1 MNYKIGLSRAL
12 ILFFILIQICCKKEN
27 TQNDG
32 EISEKKPIH
41 VSIDKNYQKDEPI
54 TGNEKLKVKSVI
66 NFSKKYNS
74 PELWQYKWDMKT
86 GYLEGVHAL
95 ANGNMLF
102 VIEES
107 DENRNNTAAYVLI
120 LDKEG
125 KEIKKQ
131 KLALKPRTKYDLF
144 TTQVET
150 DNQGGFTL
158 FIKKEDRTLTQSV
171 EKQSGEGRMR
181 YNLKEYHIDKLK
193 FNNTYSGYETLSKSM
208 ESILLKS
215 FQEKGI
221 SYIPTGNF
229 YVEYLKGKIFV
240 YGQVGKSEIEQ
251 MPFVAV
257 LDTNLKLIKVN
268 VFEQYVDTK
277 IDKIK
282 LNSDGGLYIEGT
294 ENTSA
299 DGYYYA
305 TNKRFTVNSD
315 LKVTT
320 DKSDKEPYESVYR
333 GPSAPEESDEEE
345 SETETSEKETQESVA
360 EPAKEET
367 WSTVTFYKD
376 EVKKET
382 YNFKQ
387 KGMFSNKIIFEKTN
401 SDNSALWQIQF
412 VFPDNYE
419 VPYIN
424 SAEGFKRANGD
435 FVFWLYLTEKSNG
448 DEKQSVAIFV
458 INKEGRLIRQFQ
470 TPGYPALTEF
480 RMTESNGQLTT
491 GVIKYDSPYAFYSF
505 TYLLD

>member
-1 MNYKIGLSRAL
+1 MNFKAVLLKPLVLS
-12 ILFFILIQICCKKEN
+12 FFLIQICCKKEN
-27 TQNDG
+27 T
-32 EISEKKPIH
+32 ESEEPLKK
-41 VSIDKNYQKDEPI
+41 VTAVNIDKNYQKDEPL
-54 TGNEKLKVKSVI
+54 TNNEKLKVKSVI
-66 NFSKKYNS
+66 HFSKKYNS

-86 GYLEGVHAL
+86 GSLDGVHAL

-107 DENRNNTAAYVLI
+107 DENRSNNTAFVLI

-131 KLALKPRTKYDLF
+131 KLALKPKIKYDLF

-158 FIKKEDRTLTQSV
+158 FIKKEDRSLNQSV
-171 EKQSGEGRMR
+171 EEQSGEGRMR
-181 YNLKEYHIDKLK
+181 YNLKGYHIDKLK
-193 FNNTYSGYETLSKSM
+193 FNNTYSGYETVSKSM
-208 ESILLKS
+208 ETILLKS

-221 SYIPTGNF
+221 TYIPTGNF

-240 YGQVGKSEIEQ
+240 YGQVGKSELEQ
-251 MPFVAV
+251 MPFVAI
-257 LDTNLKLIKVN
+257 LDTNLKVVKMN

-277 IDKIK
+277 INTIK
-282 LNSDGGLYIEGT
+282 LNSNGGLYIEGI

-315 LKVTT
+315 LKVTI

-333 GPSAPEESDEEE
+333 GPSAPEESDEDE
-345 SETETSEKETQESVA
+345 SETETSEKETQESVV

-376 EVKKET
+376 DVEKET

-387 KGMFSNKIIFEKTN
+387 KGMFSNKIIFEKMS
-401 SDNSALWQIQF
+401 SDNTALWQIGF
-412 VFPDNYE
+412 IFPDNYE
-419 VPYIN
+419 VAYIN
-424 SAEGFKRANGD
+424 SSEGFKRANGD
-435 FVFWLYLTEKSNG
+435 FVFWLYLTDKSDG

-470 TPGYPALTEF
+470 TPGYRGITEF

-491 GVIKYDSPYAFYSF
+491 GMIKYDSEYAFYSF
-505 TYLLD
+505 AYPLD